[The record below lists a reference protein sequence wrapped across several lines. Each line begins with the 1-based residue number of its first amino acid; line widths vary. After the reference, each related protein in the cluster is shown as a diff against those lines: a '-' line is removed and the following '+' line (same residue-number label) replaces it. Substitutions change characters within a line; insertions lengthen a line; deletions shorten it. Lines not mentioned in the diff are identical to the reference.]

1 MISETKLDANFPT
14 YQSFIQ
20 EYSTVCRMDRNGKGE
35 GVMLFVKDGIIT
47 FTLDRYSFSVGFE
60 AFCIELNLGKKKNW
74 LIFCITGLSFVFITR
89 TTDSLKI
96 ISKNW
101 EEPLGF
107 TQKHLKTVMGEF
119 NAEISEPN
127 LASFCTFYN
136 FKTFID
142 KTTCYKSADNPS

>member
-35 GVMLFVKDGIIT
+35 GVMLLVKDGIIT

-74 LIFCITGLSFVFITR
+74 LIFCIYNPHNRFIK
-89 TTDSLKI
+89 D
-96 ISKNW
+96 
-101 EEPLGF
+101 
-107 TQKHLKTVMGEF
+107 HLKELGRAVG
-119 NAEISEPN
+119 
-127 LASFCTFYN
+127 FYS
-136 FKTFID
+136 KTFED
-142 KTTCYKSADNPS
+142 SYG